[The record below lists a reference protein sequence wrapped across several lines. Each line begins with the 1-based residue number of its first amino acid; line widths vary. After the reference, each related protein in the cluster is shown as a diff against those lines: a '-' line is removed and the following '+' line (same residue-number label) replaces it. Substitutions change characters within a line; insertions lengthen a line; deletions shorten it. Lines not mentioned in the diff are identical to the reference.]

1 MRRDRRKLKKKKDI
15 INIILAIAILWSL
28 IGIIIEIYGD
38 NTIKE
43 DSYES
48 QRISMLQENQKEEE
62 TNTIAQE
69 DKQTIK
75 QYPKEKISKSYKGYP
90 VCAKLEIPKI
100 SLEVNIL
107 STYSKQALKISATK
121 FWGVEPNQLGN
132 FCVVGHNLKSAFYD
146 IKKLEIADRL
156 FLIDEIVGKVEYEI
170 FKIEKVVPEDTNCLE
185 PITLEKREI
194 TLITCTNDSKK
205 RVIIK
210 AKEIE

>member
-1 MRRDRRKLKKKKDI
+1 M
-15 INIILAIAILWSL
+15 
-28 IGIIIEIYGD
+28 
-38 NTIKE
+38 
-43 DSYES
+43 
-48 QRISMLQENQKEEE
+48 
-62 TNTIAQE
+62 
-69 DKQTIK
+69 
-75 QYPKEKISKSYKGYP
+75 
-90 VCAKLEIPKI
+90 
-100 SLEVNIL
+100 
-107 STYSKQALKISATK
+107 STYSKQALKVSATK

>member
-15 INIILAIAILWSL
+15 INIILAIGILWSL

-48 QRISMLQENQKEEE
+48 QKISVLEESQNKEE
-62 TNTIAQE
+62 TNTIVE
-69 DKQTIK
+69 ENKQTIK
-75 QYPKEKISKSYKGYP
+75 PYPKEEIAKSYKGYP

-107 STYSKQALKISATK
+107 STYSKQALKVSATK